1 MMHNNDIVA
10 QLYIE
15 HHDTLIELSNLI
27 CGKVCNQSEDM
38 VQDLYLELLQEE
50 ELLDSALD
58 EDGCFRKGFINFTL
72 RERLAKII
80 INNCLVVTE

>member
-1 MMHNNDIVA
+1 MMQNNDIVG

-58 EDGCFRKGFINFTL
+58 EYGCFRKGFINFTL

>member
-1 MMHNNDIVA
+1 MQNNDIVG

-27 CGKVCNQSEDM
+27 CGKVCSQSEDM
-38 VQDLYLELLQEE
+38 VQDLYLELLQDE
-50 ELLDSALD
+50 ELLDSAID
-58 EDGCFRKGFINFTL
+58 EDGCFSKGFINFTL